1 VQSPSSGLACRPA
14 TGEFDTD
21 GTLTVTTF
29 KKGDGLLPGTYK
41 IAVSCWDTAP
51 QMGSPVAAKSYIT
64 VRYRSAATSG
74 LEVTVSPGQ
83 RRVEVNLDI
92 PKK

>member
-1 VQSPSSGLACRPA
+1 MACRPA

-41 IAVSCWDTAP
+41 VAVSCWEIP
-51 QMGSPVAAKSYIT
+51 PRMGSPVAAKSYVPT
-64 VRYRSAATSG
+64 RYRSAASSG
-74 LEVTVSPGQ
+74 FEVTVSPGQ
-83 RRVEVNLDI
+83 SRVEVNIDI